1 MNTNLAPQQ
10 IVNDD
15 VEYLTREQF
24 ERCLPPNA
32 RKNLTDKMLDQ
43 INQVLESTPEREA
56 YKENLLSFTSI
67 LKDSRFS
74 LPGYIRA
81 VRYASL
87 KLGGDSN
94 IVAYAKTFPERYQ
107 KMVKNGWA
115 EKDINSQV
123 STWNKSQM
131 VAKIFEQSLIPH
143 WILNQQYY
151 QMALNT
157 QVELMTQA
165 KSEKVRS
172 DAANSILTHLK
183 MPETAKIE
191 LDVNLKEDDSI
202 TELRKV
208 TMELAQMQRKQIQ
221 AGALSAQDVALQK
234 IVREEKVISEQ

>member
-1 MNTNLAPQQ
+1 MQSMSIPK

-15 VEYLTREQF
+15 VEYMTRDQF
-24 ERCLPPNA
+24 ERCLPPRV
-32 RKNLTDKMLDQ
+32 RKSLTDDMLDH
-43 INQVLESTPEREA
+43 INKILESTPEREA
-56 YKENLLSFTSI
+56 YKENLLSFTNI
-67 LKDSRFS
+67 LSESRFT
-74 LPGYIRA
+74 LKNYLRA
-81 VRYASL
+81 VRYVSL

-94 IVAYAKTFPERYQ
+94 IVAFAKTFPERHE

-183 MPETAKIE
+183 MPETAKVE
-191 LDVNLKEDDSI
+191 LDIRTSEDDSI
-202 TELRKV
+202 SELRKV

>member
-1 MNTNLAPQQ
+1 
-10 IVNDD
+10 
-15 VEYLTREQF
+15 
-24 ERCLPPNA
+24 
-32 RKNLTDKMLDQ
+32 MLDQ

-165 KSEKVRS
+165 RSEKVRS

-191 LDVNLKEDDSI
+191 LDLNLKEDDSI